1 MVNIGKILLVMSIAY
16 VITSWSIQNVFIA
29 NGPQLK
35 HDVFSWAK
43 PKDEYKKIY
52 QGVYAVTTNQYSGIE
67 VRESEVEWIPYT
79 YVVNGKE
86 IKLRVPK
93 GMQPPSQ
100 KEMDLVYGQ

>member
-1 MVNIGKILLVMSIAY
+1 MIKIGKILLVMLVTYA
-16 VITSWSIQNVFIA
+16 VTSWSMQNIFIA

-43 PKDEYKKIY
+43 PKNEYKKIY
-52 QGVYAVTTNQYSGIE
+52 QGVYAITSNQYSGIE

-79 YVVNGKE
+79 YVVNGNE

-93 GMQPPSQ
+93 GMSPPSQ
-100 KEMDLVYGQ
+100 KEMDLVYGK

>member
-1 MVNIGKILLVMSIAY
+1 MINIGKILLIMLVAY
-16 VITSWSIQNVFIA
+16 VVTAWSIQNVFIA

-35 HDVFSWAK
+35 RDVFSLFK

-52 QGVYAVTTNQYSGIE
+52 QGVYAITTNQYSGIE

-79 YVVNGKE
+79 YMVNEKE

-93 GMQPPSQ
+93 GMNPPSQ
-100 KEMDLVYGQ
+100 KEMDLVYGK

>member
-1 MVNIGKILLVMSIAY
+1 MSIAY

-52 QGVYAVTTNQYSGIE
+52 QGV
-67 VRESEVEWIPYT
+67 
-79 YVVNGKE
+79 
-86 IKLRVPK
+86 
-93 GMQPPSQ
+93 
-100 KEMDLVYGQ
+100 